1 MSDFIEVHRVY
12 RTGGEAETYLLN
24 CNQIRWVEREK
35 DGCRIAVFTPDTMF
49 GRIKVTE
56 SYEEIRRALWGG

>member
-1 MSDFIEVHRVY
+1 MSDFIEVHRAY
-12 RTGGEAETYLLN
+12 NTGGEAETYLLN

-35 DGCRIAVFTPDTMF
+35 NGCRIAVLTPGTML
-49 GRIKVTE
+49 GCIDVTE